1 MTEHPLTDKKAL
13 EKFWEHAVEDAD
25 LLDGQHGVYVVRVID
40 TVITWEYC
48 ETNVLY
54 IPDGIRAAADW
65 QLYQVMKWL
74 KFGYQTDPNLSEEKK
89 QIGGFMEIATA
100 LEEAMRPTKT
110 TTQENNS

>member
-1 MTEHPLTDKKAL
+1 MTDHPLTDKKAL
-13 EKFWEHAVEDAD
+13 EKFWEHAVD
-25 LLDGQHGVYVVRVID
+25 
-40 TVITWEYC
+40 ITWEYC